1 MLRPLL
7 EIVRLGMIVLKKSF
21 LTSSGRNFAAMR
33 NPSPGAPMASYARGA
48 PPSPTRG
55 EGICSLTSATLVLAV
70 LAFSLPAL
78 AQLPA
83 DYYVDKELRF
93 AAQFARAPTVEHT
106 TYTNRSGDT
115 LPARRFWIADAT
127 NLQSVTVA
135 EASKAFPIDLNLLEH
150 AADELRQRGEIKFQ
164 ADDNYDPGVPGRQFD
179 ILQPDG
185 RQLRAFAYMQDYK
198 LYIVE
203 SSGEPGSVPAF
214 LFAESFT
221 LLDEKGEPINLSP

>member
-1 MLRPLL
+1 MRILL
-7 EIVRLGMIVLKKSF
+7 ILALLALI
-21 LTSSGRNFAAMR
+21 
-33 NPSPGAPMASYARGA
+33 AP
-48 PPSPTRG
+48 
-55 EGICSLTSATLVLAV
+55 
-70 LAFSLPAL
+70 AF

-93 AAQFARAPTVEHT
+93 AAQFSRTPMVERM
-106 TYTNRSGDT
+106 TYTNRSGDS

-135 EASKAFPIDLNLLEH
+135 EASRDYPIDLNLLEH

-164 ADDNYDPGVPGRQFD
+164 ADDNYDPGVPGRQFN

-203 SSGEPGSVPAF
+203 SSGEPGSVPVF

-221 LLDEKGEPINLSP
+221 LLDEKGEAINLSP